1 MAQDDFIQSAFKE
14 LHLRS
19 AEDAGGFHVSSMNE
33 CLDKARSLPPLL
45 TVYPNVVLEG
55 DLCVIFGQSLDKG
68 SDAGSLMAALN
79 ALKKQHN
86 WTLVI
91 LNHVP
96 KMFSGAVP
104 LSLSAIQGSAKI
116 NQLIDDAIGL
126 GQSHKDPSMVYV
138 KQCKWRNGEIAL
150 DSGNVAL
157 YERGKDASGNLCF
170 TFKDYGC
177 ESDHLSTENT
187 DERDSLKLR
196 VRELSAQ
203 GKSQQEIAAECGI
216 SQSKVSRLLRQ

>member
-1 MAQDDFIQSAFKE
+1 MVRPTEMDTDNLPEDILKGIEEAALANQTDVVFIDNITA
-14 LHLRS
+14 L
-19 AEDAGGFHVSSMNE
+19 
-33 CLDKARSLPPLL
+33 
-45 TVYPNVVLEG
+45 
-55 DLCVIFGQSLDKG
+55 GQSLDKG

-86 WTLVI
+86 WTLII

-104 LSLSAIQGSAKI
+104 LSLSAIQ
-116 NQLIDDAIGL
+116 

-203 GKSQQEIAAECGI
+203 GKSQQEIAAECAIIHFIHFIQLCI
-216 SQSKVSRLLRQ
+216 SE

>member
-1 MAQDDFIQSAFKE
+1 
-14 LHLRS
+14 
-19 AEDAGGFHVSSMNE
+19 
-33 CLDKARSLPPLL
+33 
-45 TVYPNVVLEG
+45 
-55 DLCVIFGQSLDKG
+55 
-68 SDAGSLMAALN
+68 MAALN

-157 YERGKDASGNLCF
+157 YETVSPGQVTAG
-170 TFKDYGC
+170 
-177 ESDHLSTENT
+177 
-187 DERDSLKLR
+187 DSSR
-196 VRELSAQ
+196 VRHISKQ
-203 GKSQQEIAAECGI
+203 GVTVAEAI
-216 SQSKVSRLLRQ
+216 DLMQLFILFTLFSYA